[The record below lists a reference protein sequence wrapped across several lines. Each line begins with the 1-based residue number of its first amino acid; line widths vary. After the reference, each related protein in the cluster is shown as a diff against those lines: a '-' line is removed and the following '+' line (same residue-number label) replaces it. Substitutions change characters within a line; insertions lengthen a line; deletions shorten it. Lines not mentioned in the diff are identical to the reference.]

1 MTWAGRAQDSLLRTG
16 CPHPS
21 PEKSGHAHRGYLPTS
36 WGIVARLG
44 GICYSLVGR
53 IQGLSGVGD
62 TLCQEMASPDLSRHP
77 GDPKEQRKEEAVYEE
92 SVPC

>member
-1 MTWAGRAQDSLLRTG
+1 M
-16 CPHPS
+16 
-21 PEKSGHAHRGYLPTS
+21 
-36 WGIVARLG
+36 
-44 GICYSLVGR
+44 GR

-62 TLCQEMASPDLSRHP
+62 TLCQEMASLDLSRHP